1 MLSQVRAAHI
11 LLARCLNGSVCCYV
25 LRRRA
30 HTARIPAS
38 LHARSDSNFSLIH
51 RLPAGNVSGP
61 WDGKIIL
68 EGSNPGFIP
77 MFESNVFDASHRL
90 VGRVVDVMGY
100 ALMC

>member
-1 MLSQVRAAHI
+1 M
-11 LLARCLNGSVCCYV
+11 

-30 HTARIPAS
+30 HTARIPAL

-61 WDGKIIL
+61 WDGKIVL

-90 VGRVVDVMGY
+90 VGRDDTVAAQAVHVEAVMSQAEAGGI
-100 ALMC
+100 CK